1 MAGNRQAYESYME
14 AGYNAA
20 WDQDWSAA
28 IKAYMYAVKE
38 FNEDP
43 EAHIHL
49 GLALLRANR
58 LEEALRIYNRAH
70 TLAPDDPVPLEKS
83 ADILERMGR
92 LKEAAQA
99 YVRVSDIYLS
109 QRDLDKA
116 IGNWERATQLTP
128 GLIPIHAKL
137 AQAYERV
144 GDKRKAVRQYLTL
157 AFNFRREGDVSK
169 AIKSVERALRLD
181 RNNPQAL
188 NIMTALRTGA
198 DINPIADESPAEKH
212 KPRIDDD
219 FGFGPQAED
228 RVPVGESDPMGPMGE
243 AMTAALGA
251 LAEYVVE
258 SGALDQYGASALQA
272 LEFQRQDRNAE
283 AIQAYKNAEPGM
295 RHPALKMNLGA
306 LLVLESQFSEA
317 VKHLGEAATS
327 PVLAPGALHALG
339 IAYHRTN
346 REKQASRF
354 LLESLQAVDR
364 SLAVDPNE
372 EAELLSVYQQL
383 FTVLEDMNEEQL
395 SSSNEKFIRLLSG
408 KDWKQR
414 VAETRR
420 QMADILKSSDAVNI
434 GDFMTDA
441 GSEDLTESVSRID
454 RFTRQGL
461 LLLAMDEAH
470 RAVES
475 SPFYLPVHVRM
486 AEIMM
491 REGRVRNAITKYNTV
506 AKAYMVRGE
515 VERAASIL
523 TEVLEGAPLDV
534 SIRISLIELLE
545 TEKRY
550 DDALEHYV
558 QLAHTYH
565 QLGDFDKARDTLSVA
580 ERIARRVDASADKM
594 IAIKHRMAELDQ
606 MRLDMRRA
614 QQTYEEI
621 VRIAPEDERAYR
633 HLVDIYF
640 NQGNPVEATRRLDQ
654 LLGIYARKKQVS
666 RIVQTLEELVKL
678 YPKDSGLRSRMAG
691 IYRQLGRRTEA
702 IEQLD
707 ALGELQLEAGNHRDA
722 INTIKLII
730 KLKPDNVDDY
740 RRLLSQLGG

>member
-1 MAGNRQAYESYME
+1 MAGNRQAYEAYME
-14 AGYNAA
+14 AGHNAA
-20 WDQDWSAA
+20 WDQDWPVA
-28 IKAYMYAVKE
+28 IKAYTQAVRE
-38 FNEDP
+38 FTEDP

-58 LEEALRIYNRAH
+58 LEEALKIYNRAH
-70 TLAPDDPVPLEKS
+70 GLAPDDPVPLEKS

-99 YVRVSDIYLS
+99 YVRVSDVYLS

-128 GLIPIHAKL
+128 GLITIHAKL

-157 AFNFRREGDVSK
+157 AFNFRREGDTDK
-169 AIKSVERALRLD
+169 AVKSVERALRLD

-188 NIMTALRTGA
+188 NIMSALKSGA
-198 DINPIADESPAEKH
+198 DINPLAEEAPAEKP
-212 KPRIDDD
+212 KPRLDDD
-219 FGFGPQAED
+219 FDFSARDD
-228 RVPVGESDPMGPMGE
+228 RVPVGESDPLGPMGE
-243 AMTAALGA
+243 AMTTSMGA
-251 LAEYVVE
+251 LAEYVIE
-258 SGALDQYGASALQA
+258 SGSMDAYGAGALQA
-272 LEFQRQDRNAE
+272 LEFQRQERMTD
-283 AIQAYKNAEPGM
+283 AIRAYKTAEPAM
-295 RHPALKMNLGA
+295 RHPALKMNLGG
-306 LLVLESQFSEA
+306 LLVLQNEFAEA
-317 VKHLGEAATS
+317 IKHLGEAATS
-327 PVLAPGALHALG
+327 PSLNSGALHGLG
-339 IAYHRTN
+339 IAYYRLN
-346 REKQASRF
+346 KQKQASRF
-354 LLESLQAVDR
+354 LLESLQAVDS
-364 SLAVDPNE
+364 SLVMDEGE
-372 EAELLSVYQQL
+372 EAELRSVYQRL
-383 FTVLEDMNEEQL
+383 FTVLEDMSEERL
-395 SSSNEKFIRLLSG
+395 SASNEKFIRLLSG

-420 QMADILKSSDAVNI
+420 QIYELLNSGEEAIITDFITDSGAD
-434 GDFMTDA
+434 
-441 GSEDLTESVSRID
+441 DLTESVARID

-470 RAVES
+470 RAVER
-475 SPFYLPVHVRM
+475 SPFYLPIHVRM

-523 TEVLEGAPLDV
+523 TEVLELAPLDV
-534 SIRISLIELLE
+534 SIRNSLIELLE
-545 TEKRY
+545 SEKRY
-550 DDALEHYV
+550 EDVLEHYID
-558 QLAHTYH
+558 LAHTYH
-565 QLGDFDKARDTLSVA
+565 QLGDFEKARDTLTLSERLSRRIEAPVA
-580 ERIARRVDASADKM
+580 KM
-594 IAIKHRMAELDQ
+594 IAIKHGIAELDQ

-614 QQTYEEI
+614 QQAYEEI
-621 VRIAPEDERAYR
+621 VRLAPDDERAHR

-654 LLGIYARKKQVS
+654 LLGIYAKKKQVS
-666 RIVQTLEELVKL
+666 RIVQTLEELVKI

-691 IYRQLGRRTEA
+691 IYRQLGRSGEA

-722 INTIKLII
+722 VNTIKLII
-730 KLKPDNVDDY
+730 KLKPSNVDDY